1 MLFAAVAPVSFLV
14 LPFAA
19 LLTTARPRSRWAWLA
34 LGVSGGAALALLAT
48 PGEGSLD
55 AVSRGWIVLV
65 TVAFATG
72 AKFRPPPPVFWHL
85 ALRACLY
92 AAVGML
98 LVVNIRAVG
107 GAGMPAAAVWT
118 EVQWEATRH
127 ASRAMRY
134 VVEVAPGL
142 YPVFEPAVRLF
153 AAWPLWLVLETLV
166 GLGLAWRGR
175 ALLAPAPLAPVA
187 VLNT

>member
-1 MLFAAVAPVSFLV
+1 MLFAAVAPLSFLV

-19 LLTTARPRSRWAWLA
+19 LLTTARPRSRWEWLA
-34 LGVSGGAALALLAT
+34 LSVSGGVALALLAS

-65 TVAFATG
+65 TVAFAAG
-72 AKFRPPPPVFWHL
+72 AKFRPPVFWQL

-92 AAVGML
+92 GAVGLL
-98 LVVNIRAVG
+98 LVVNVRAAG

-118 EVQWEATRH
+118 EAQWEATRH
-127 ASRAMRY
+127 ASHAMRY

-153 AAWPLWLVLETLV
+153 AAWPLWLVLETLA
-166 GLGLAWRGR
+166 GLALAWWGR
-175 ALLAPAPLAPVA
+175 ALLAPAPPPSVA

>member
-1 MLFAAVAPVSFLV
+1 VLFAAVAPVSFLV

-19 LLTTARPRSRWAWLA
+19 LLTTARPRSRWEWVA

-65 TVAFATG
+65 TVAFAAG
-72 AKFRPPPPVFWHL
+72 AKFRPPVFWHL

-92 AAVGML
+92 AVVGML
-98 LVVNIRAVG
+98 LVVNVRAIG
-107 GAGMPAAAVWT
+107 GAGMPAASVWT

-153 AAWPLWLVLETLV
+153 AAWPLWLVLETV
-166 GLGLAWRGR
+166 AGLALAWRGR
-175 ALLAPAPLAPVA
+175 ALLTPAPLSPVA